1 MEGYRWGDGGTE
13 WGEGIGNKKDN
24 WQAQNRQGEVK
35 NSVKNGVAKELIC
48 MICGHEVR
56 GAGPRGIRGREKW
69 DNSKSIIHTI
79 DLKNI
84 LMYIL
89 LEFYVLNEIK
99 FNFIKK

>member
-48 MICGHEVR
+48 MICGHEIK
-56 GAGPRGIRGREKW
+56 GAGPRGIKGREKW
-69 DNSKSIIHTI
+69 DNSKSIIHNI
-79 DLKNI
+79 YLKNI

>member
-1 MEGYRWGDGGTE
+1 
-13 WGEGIGNKKDN
+13 
-24 WQAQNRQGEVK
+24 
-35 NSVKNGVAKELIC
+35 
-48 MICGHEVR
+48 MICGHEIR
-56 GAGPRGIRGREKW
+56 GAGPRGIKGREKW
-69 DNSKSIIHTI
+69 DNSKSIIHNI